1 MPVSSDDSA
10 AVDVV
15 ETQVVEILVS
25 ETPVVEVSV
34 EVDEAGELEVV
45 YQY

>member
-34 EVDEAGELEVV
+34 EVDEAEEIEVV